1 MHAANVVMG
10 TGYDDTDYMPLLDLD
25 QMVVEVEELELG
37 LGDVEHQVYGQNL
50 PADTVGIHY
59 E

>member
-1 MHAANVVMG
+1 MHAASAVLDR
-10 TGYDDTDYMPLLDLD
+10 GYDDMDYMPLLDLN
-25 QMVVEVEELELG
+25 QMGVEVVGLE

-50 PADTVGIHY
+50 LADRVGIHY